1 VLKSKQLITYL
12 NMIGVKLGAGQ
23 TVESAEIQTTR
34 EDAIGAAALS
44 ASK

>member
-1 VLKSKQLITYL
+1 
-12 NMIGVKLGAGQ
+12 MIGVKLGARQ

-34 EDAIGAAALS
+34 KDAIGAAALS